1 MRHLILTEKPSVA
14 AKMVRALAPAA
25 VQKRLQGVA
34 YYEFERGGESYVV
47 APAVGHLY
55 SLKQARA
62 AEGRDYPVYEIEW
75 APAFEVSKGAAFSKK
90 YWASLKSLAA
100 KADEV
105 IAATDYDI
113 EGSLIAYN
121 IAKFLAK
128 GKPLSRMKFS
138 VLTDDALEDSFGHQR
153 PFDETNALA
162 GDARHRLD
170 WLWGINLSRAL
181 MSAIKTAGVFRVMSI
196 GRVQG
201 PALAMLSEKE
211 REIASFKAVPY
222 WQVFALASGVTFE
235 HKTER
240 FWKEEEAKKAVANS
254 SKNGVVLSVER
265 KRVESEAP
273 APFDLTTMQMEAYQA
288 FGFSPARTLEI
299 AQKLYEAALISYPR
313 TASQKLPKELGLAK
327 IIAKVGENVDYSSL
341 AARLLSAKR
350 TAPKDGE
357 KSDPAHPAIYAT
369 GQKPGPLTSEE
380 KKLYDLV
387 ARRFLACFAPSAFKE
402 NLTVSARFGTEEY
415 GAKGSTVVERG
426 WLEYYPYAKQDEKAL
441 PNFTEGQKLP
451 AEKIWSEAKETQP
464 PKRYTPASI
473 VKELERRELGTKAT
487 RAEIIETLYSRGYV
501 AEPKSIR
508 VTAFGLAVAD
518 ALSHNCPDILSE
530 ELTRGIERDM
540 EFIADGKKKSG
551 AVVESGRTELARML
565 DVFRKHESAIGKELL
580 VGLNEAR
587 NDANSLGKCK
597 CDGNLVLRKSKYG
610 VFVGCD
616 AYPKCTNTFP
626 LPKEASV
633 TPARKVCDKCGTP
646 IVIIKRKG
654 KRPWRMCLD
663 TNCPTKASWGS
674 KTNAENKD

>member
-1 MRHLILTEKPSVA
+1 MRLILTEKPSVA
-14 AKMVRALAPAA
+14 AKMVRALAPKA
-25 VQKRLQGVA
+25 VQKKLQGVA
-34 YYEFERGGESYVV
+34 YYEFERDGQKYAV

-55 SLKQARA
+55 SLKQAGA
-62 AEGRDYPVYEIEW
+62 AAGRDYPVYEIEW

-90 YWASLKSLAA
+90 YWAVLKNLAA
-100 KADEV
+100 SADSV

-138 VLTDDALEDSFGHQR
+138 VLTDDALSDSFEHQR
-153 PFDETNALA
+153 SFDETNALA

-211 REIASFKAVPY
+211 REIAAFKAVPY
-222 WQVFALASGVTFE
+222 WQVFALASSVTFE
-235 HKTER
+235 HKTDR
-240 FWKEEEAKKAVANS
+240 FWKEDEAKKAVANS
-254 SKNGVVLSVER
+254 SKDGVVLSVER
-265 KRVESEAP
+265 KRVEAEAP
-273 APFDLTTMQMEAYQA
+273 APFDLTTMQMESYQA
-288 FGFSPARTLEI
+288 FGFSPAKTLEI

-313 TASQKLPKELGLAK
+313 TSSQKLPQELGLKK
-327 IIAKVGENVDYSSL
+327 IIAKVGENPEYAALASKLL
-341 AARLLSAKR
+341 AANRIV
-350 TAPKDGE
+350 PKDGA
-357 KSDPAHPAIYAT
+357 KTDPAHPAIYAT
-369 GQKPGPLTSEE
+369 GQRPGPLTVEE
-380 KKLYDLV
+380 KKLYDLI

-402 NLTVSARFGTEEY
+402 NLSVSARFGTEEY
-415 GAKGSTVVERG
+415 DAKGSTVTEKG
-426 WLEYYPYAKQDEKAL
+426 WLEYYPYAKQDEKLL
-441 PNFTEGQKLP
+441 PNFTEGQKLL

-473 VKELERRELGTKAT
+473 VKELESRELGTKAT
-487 RAEIIETLYSRGYV
+487 RAEVIETLYNRGYI

-530 ELTRGIERDM
+530 ELTRGIEHDM
-540 EFIADGKKKSG
+540 ELIADGKKKSET
-551 AVVESGRTELARML
+551 VVETGRKELSRML
-565 DVFRKHESAIGKELL
+565 DIFRKQESAIGKELL

-587 NDANSLGKCK
+587 SDANTLGKCK
-597 CDGNLVLRKSKYG
+597 CGGNLVMRKSKYG
-610 VFVGCD
+610 IFVGCD
-616 AYPKCTNTFP
+616 AYPKCTNTYP

-633 TPARKVCDKCGTP
+633 TPMRKTCEKCGTP
-646 IVIIKRKG
+646 IVLIKRKG

-663 TNCPTKASWGS
+663 TNCPTKASWGQQ
-674 KTNAENKD
+674 KD